1 MKIHEYQ
8 AKRLF
13 TRYGVQVPRGEVVF
27 DQDEAVN
34 IAELLMKQTGTR
46 KVVLKAQVHAGGR
59 GKAGGVKIAE
69 GLDEVRHIARELLG
83 KRLVTHQ
90 TGEEGV
96 AISRLLVEEAVDID
110 KELFVSILIDRSR
123 KKLCIMSSTD
133 GGMDIEEVAAHH
145 PERLQKEWFEPLAG
159 LFQFMARNITARL
172 GLHGHLL
179 HKSVRALRSLSD
191 LFIREDCSLVEVNP
205 LVVTRSGEI
214 IALDAKITFDDNAE
228 FRHQFHGEL
237 LDESERD
244 SVEHKAHALGFSYVS
259 LDGNIGCCVNGAG
272 LAMATMDIIKL
283 KGGEPANF
291 LDVGGGAD
299 AETVMKAFEI
309 ILSDASVSVIF
320 VNIFGGILQC
330 DVVAEGIARAVAQ
343 SSVDV
348 PLVVRLA
355 GTNAREG
362 KAILD
367 AANLNITTA
376 RDMEEGAALA
386 VEKAAGGSAKVATGG
401 AA

>member
-1 MKIHEYQ
+1 M
-8 AKRLF
+8 F
-13 TRYGVQVPRGEVVF
+13 SRYGLQVPRGEVVF
-27 DQDEAVN
+27 DEDEAVN

-69 GLDEVRHIARELLG
+69 GLEEVRLAAAELFG

-90 TGEEGV
+90 TGAEG
-96 AISRLLVEEAVDID
+96 IGINRLLVEEAVDID
-110 KELFVSILIDRSR
+110 KELFVSILIDRSK
-123 KKLCIMSSTD
+123 KKLCIMSSTE
-133 GGMDIEEVAAHH
+133 GGMDIEEVASTH

-172 GLHGHLL
+172 GLHGQVL
-179 HKSVRALRSLSD
+179 HKSVRALRALAD

-205 LVVTRSGEI
+205 LVLTKSGEI
-214 IALDAKITFDDNAE
+214 VALDAKITFDDNAE
-228 FRHQFHGEL
+228 FRHRFHGEL
-237 LDESERD
+237 VDKAERE
-244 SVEHKAHALGFSYVS
+244 SVEQKARALGFSYVS
-259 LDGNIGCCVNGAG
+259 MNGNIGCCVNGAG

-283 KGGEPANF
+283 EGGEPANF

-309 ILSDASVSVIF
+309 ILSDARVSVIF
-320 VNIFGGILQC
+320 VNIFGGILRC
-330 DVVAEGIARAVAQ
+330 DVVAEGISRAVSQ
-343 SSVDV
+343 SGLKV

-355 GTNAREG
+355 GTNAAEG

-367 AANLNITTA
+367 AANLNIHTVK
-376 RDMEEGAALA
+376 DMAKGAALA
-386 VEKAAGGSAKVATGG
+386 VEKAQEGPQ
-401 AA
+401 